1 MNAKIY
7 SVANELQKMITEL
20 FIDALNVHLKLLDI
34 RKLKPYAEEILHT
47 LPEERRQKA
56 LNYRK
61 EEDKMRSIGSS
72 FLIMQTVSWQKVY
85 YGKYGKPLAHGKNFN
100 VSHSGNYVVLA
111 ESENPIGVDIEELR
125 NDITSDLIDA
135 VLTKR
140 EKSWSG
146 NSFLRFYILW
156 TRKESLLKC
165 AGTGFGINP
174 NRIDVLPKENP
185 TESIQYMGNFYRFFS
200 TVFDNNIISITVHG
214 LE

>member
-1 MNAKIY
+1 MSQIADKIYMNAKIY

-56 LNYRK
+56 LNYCK

-111 ESENPIGVDIEELR
+111 ESKNSIGVDIEELR
-125 NDITSDLIDA
+125 DDITSDLIDA
-135 VLTKR
+135 GLTKR
-140 EKSWSG
+140 EKELERKLLYT
-146 NSFLRFYILW
+146 FLHFVDANGIFEKILNDLADFQDV
-156 TRKESLLKC
+156 S
-165 AGTGFGINP
+165 
-174 NRIDVLPKENP
+174 ID
-185 TESIQYMGNFYRFFS
+185 S
-200 TVFDNNIISITVHG
+200 TIIKVHQDA
-214 LE
+214 EKN